1 MVVYLPMRTYGVN
14 RHFDLLKAFGVI
26 ERVSLKHFFSSEKT
40 YFTTY
45 VRNMF

>member
-26 ERVSLKHFFSSEKT
+26 EKVSLNPFFFFGKDLL
-40 YFTTY
+40 YNI
-45 VRNMF
+45 RA